1 MTRSFRTF
9 PCLICYMFAL
19 TGVCFAVLPNDA
31 LAIFGGP
38 LDEGTRRIAL
48 ISGVV
53 SLVLGILLHVL
64 IYRINPQAF
73 DVREFRFVAVGMGC
87 LFFLLF
93 GVSFVLSRATGLPAP
108 VLKQRFAQWMI
119 GAGIGLMV
127 GVVTLLAFLFLFL
140 YVREKLSA
148 GNRMARLISAGDFAG
163 AIRVGEDAL
172 RNKRDYVTVFNLA
185 SAYAQHGQR
194 QKAAE
199 LLPELEANVFG
210 QKFTSPET
218 QQQMLD
224 RLRAA
229 INRPPGIGS

>member
-1 MTRSFRTF
+1 MTKPPPDFSRVFYF
-9 PCLICYMFAL
+9 MFAL
-19 TGVCFAVLPNDA
+19 AVVSF
-31 LAIFGGP
+31 AIF
-38 LDEGTRRIAL
+38 
-48 ISGVV
+48 
-53 SLVLGILLHVL
+53 LGRH
-64 IYRINPQAF
+64 F
-73 DVREFRFVAVGMGC
+73 
-87 LFFLLF
+87 
-93 GVSFVLSRATGLPAP
+93 AP
-108 VLKQRFAQWMI
+108 WMMI
-119 GAGIGLMV
+119 AGIGV
-127 GVVTLLAFLFLFL
+127 AAFLAFLISFL

-229 INRPPGIGS
+229 INPPPDVGS